1 MSSAR
6 FCCGKVL
13 QTYRGVVKD
22 DITAGHIAMENV
34 FFQVLNE
41 RPLQSQ
47 RDKAE
52 EGVCG
57 CLVDFYVCSEHLN

>member
-1 MSSAR
+1 MSSALR
-6 FCCGKVL
+6 CGKVL

-52 EGVCG
+52 EGG
-57 CLVDFYVCSEHLN
+57 LKCLWLIFTFVLNI